1 MFFTRRSLYTEQ
13 LLHEASIT
21 EQFLHTDACSNSG
34 YYIVDTKALSNK
46 RLLHT
51 AIFFTQ
57 RGLYTEQFLDTK
69 AFTHRGFRSE
79 KLDRK
84 RIKHRSFYTQKLSLT
99 GAFTQLLHG
108 KKNAKRTPYTKQLL
122 HTEAF
127 TQRSLYTL
135 EFLHTE
141 TFTRRSQYTEQL
153 WHNELLHTE
162 ACMQERFLRT

>member
-51 AIFFTQ
+51 AIFLHREAFTQ
-57 RGLYTEQFLDTK
+57 
-69 AFTHRGFRSE
+69 S
-79 KLDRK
+79 
-84 RIKHRSFYTQKLSLT
+84 SFYTP
-99 GAFTQLLHG
+99 
-108 KKNAKRTPYTKQLL
+108 RPL

-127 TQRSLYTL
+127 DQKSLTEKELSTEAFTHRSSHSQGLSHSFYTEKKCKKNPL
-135 EFLHTE
+135 HQAAVTHRSIYTEKPLHTGVLHTE

-153 WHNELLHTE
+153 
-162 ACMQERFLRT
+162 